1 MIQMP
6 MAEVQPGMVVARS
19 ILGSATGV
27 QLAAGYTLDEPVIA
41 RCRREG
47 MRHLW
52 VHLDGEDILPAGNV
66 NDQLAL
72 QAQQAWKDN
81 MSLLQKIGETQD
93 STLENLTK
101 FTADPGRFKNMV
113 ATEQLKSIVDQII
126 RAIMGQDPMMVNLA
140 SMRTKDGY
148 LHQHALDVT
157 ITATMIATKLKYGI
171 QDIQE
176 LALGCFVM
184 DLGMIIVPD
193 SMFTKKGALTLSETH
208 ILQEHPSVGFAI
220 LRANEGIS
228 INTAHVAYQHHERL
242 DGRGY
247 PRQLRA
253 DDVPPQKTLINSGGH
268 IHRYAQIA
276 AVADMYITA
285 INPRPGTVESA
296 LSAGRHAADDRR
308 GRQGP
313 QLPRGQRPH
322 QPHPRF
328 SHGHAGGDLQIAK
341 APPDRAYRRGQQ
353 GQPGGQGAPGGDP
366 GDGQVPAPHQTH
378 CAQPGPGKRRRNP
391 VCPALRN
398 GSFPFKGNPVPPRR
412 IVPAGRKTFIF
423 PMRPMFPKFRWGRLQ
438 ATALCLLAF
447 SACSRGKEIT
457 RAPPPSFPERAL
469 IPERTPIPER
479 TLQVTAAAYNS
490 TVAQTDSRP
499 SEAAWGDSLV
509 PGMRAIAISRDLIPL
524 GLGQGVTVRIE
535 GLPGEYT
542 VLDKMDARWRKRIDV
557 YFGKDVAAAREW
569 GEKQVVIRWLDT
581 GSVDL
586 RTGRALAEDSLRD

>member
-19 ILGSATGV
+19 ILGSASGV

-52 VHLDGEDILPAGNV
+52 VHLEGEDILPAGNV

-113 ATEQLKSIVDQII
+113 ATEHLKSIVDQII
-126 RAIMGQDPMMVNLA
+126 RSIMGQDPMMVNIA

-157 ITATMIATKLKYGI
+157 ITATMIASKLKYGV

-193 SMFTKKGALTLSETH
+193 SVFEKKGALTLSETH
-208 ILQEHPSVGFAI
+208 ILEEHPAVGFAI

-247 PRQLRA
+247 PRHLVA
-253 DDVPPQKTLINSGGH
+253 DDIPPNKTLINAGGH

-285 INPRPGTVESA
+285 INPRPGTVDPLSPLAAMRMMIEEAGKGLNTHVVNA
-296 LSAGRHAADDRR
+296 LISLIPVFPTGTRVVVSKSPKPLLIGHIGVVTKANLLDKE
-308 GRQGP
+308 
-313 QLPRGQRPH
+313 RPELILVMDK
-322 QPHPRF
+322 F
-328 SHGHAGGDLQIAK
+328 
-341 APPDRAYRRGQQ
+341 
-353 GQPGGQGAPGGDP
+353 
-366 GDGQVPAPHQTH
+366 
-378 CAQPGPGKRRRNP
+378 RRRIKP
-391 VCPALRN
+391 IALN
-398 GSFPFKGNPVPPRR
+398 LAQEKGVEIQFVP
-412 IVPAGRKTFIF
+412 
-423 PMRPMFPKFRWGRLQ
+423 L
-438 ATALCLLAF
+438 
-447 SACSRGKEIT
+447 
-457 RAPPPSFPERAL
+457 
-469 IPERTPIPER
+469 
-479 TLQVTAAAYNS
+479 
-490 TVAQTDSRP
+490 
-499 SEAAWGDSLV
+499 
-509 PGMRAIAISRDLIPL
+509 
-524 GLGQGVTVRIE
+524 
-535 GLPGEYT
+535 
-542 VLDKMDARWRKRIDV
+542 
-557 YFGKDVAAAREW
+557 
-569 GEKQVVIRWLDT
+569 
-581 GSVDL
+581 
-586 RTGRALAEDSLRD
+586 